1 MRLTVLDPVA
11 EKYAVAAEA
20 NGLEH
25 MAVVALASA
34 DSPSRVHLGITR
46 HFPALISATCSC
58 IAAFGDHPQPD
69 IRERVWRLLK
79 HALISGLLAGK
90 AGKKGRCTMTWFTRR
105 SMIRLAG
112 TSAAVGVLR
121 PHRGHADDKAVTIG
135 IDLSLTGADAETAVR
150 IRDGFMLAIDEAN
163 AKGGAAGYHLNVLLL
178 DDGTATA
185 GQYDPAQGATNVRK
199 MVADHSIVAAL
210 GPMSSTPGKAMSPI
224 FSQGNLATITPT
236 STNPDITDPKF
247 ASLYRPAGKAIYFR
261 TVTTDAYQGP
271 NLANYFADTLKVK
284 SVYGLDDSGA
294 YGIGIATAF
303 EAQAKKRDIDVLG
316 HDRLDPKAADYTPA
330 LTKIKA
336 LGAQS
341 IYYGGD
347 AQAGVKLA
355 KQAYD
360 LVPNLIKAGG
370 DGMYGP
376 SILQGAGFPAADGW
390 YATVACPHMMDDAE
404 LQPWVERFVAKS
416 GRQPSDYSITAYDAV
431 LVVID
436 AIERVARSGKPV
448 DRANVRDA
456 IAATK
461 LKTMQG
467 EVSFDDNGD
476 LKQRVIAVFQVKH
489 DATHPADDLIHQ
501 YKYVG
506 VAPQV

>member
-1 MRLTVLDPVA
+1 MIRVA
-11 EKYAVAAEA
+11 GASVAALGSVTRQRGVAAE
-20 NGLEH
+20 
-25 MAVVALASA
+25 
-34 DSPSRVHLGITR
+34 
-46 HFPALISATCSC
+46 
-58 IAAFGDHPQPD
+58 
-69 IRERVWRLLK
+69 
-79 HALISGLLAGK
+79 
-90 AGKKGRCTMTWFTRR
+90 
-105 SMIRLAG
+105 
-112 TSAAVGVLR
+112 
-121 PHRGHADDKAVTIG
+121 KAVTIG
-135 IDLSLTGADAETAVR
+135 IDLSLTGADAETATR

-163 AKGGAAGYHLNVLLL
+163 AKGGAGGYRLNVLLL

-185 GQYDPAQGATNVRK
+185 GQYDPAQGATNARK
-199 MVADHSIVAAL
+199 MVADPSVVAAL

-236 STNPDITDPKF
+236 STNPDITDPRF
-247 ASLYRPAGKAIYFR
+247 ASIYRPGGKAIYFR
-261 TVTTDAYQGP
+261 TVTTDAFQGP

-284 SVYGLDDSGA
+284 TVYGLDDSGA

-303 EAQAKKRDIDVLG
+303 EAQARKRGIEVLG

-330 LTKIKA
+330 LTKIKS
-336 LGAQS
+336 LGAQA

-360 LVPNLIKAGG
+360 LVPNVIKAGG

-376 SILQGAGFPAADGW
+376 SILQGAGFPAAEGW
-390 YATVACPHMMDDAE
+390 YATVASPHMLEDAE
-404 LQPWVERFVAKS
+404 LAPWVKRFTAKT

-436 AIERVARSGKPV
+436 AIERLAKSGQPVNRS
-448 DRANVRDA
+448 NMRDA

-461 LKTMQG
+461 LNTLQG
-467 EVSFDDNGD
+467 EIGFDENGD
-476 LKQRVIAVFQVKH
+476 IKQRVIAVFQVKH
-489 DATHPADDLIHQ
+489 DTSFPSDDLVHQ

>member
-1 MRLTVLDPVA
+1 
-11 EKYAVAAEA
+11 
-20 NGLEH
+20 
-25 MAVVALASA
+25 
-34 DSPSRVHLGITR
+34 
-46 HFPALISATCSC
+46 
-58 IAAFGDHPQPD
+58 
-69 IRERVWRLLK
+69 
-79 HALISGLLAGK
+79 
-90 AGKKGRCTMTWFTRR
+90 MTWLTRR

-112 TSAAVGVLR
+112 VSAAAMLR
-121 PHRGHADDKAVTIG
+121 PHRGFTAEKAITIG

-150 IRDGFMLAIDEAN
+150 IRDGFMLGIDECN

-185 GQYDPAQGATNVRK
+185 GQYDPAQGATNARK
-199 MVADHSIVAAL
+199 MVADQSVVAAL

-247 ASLYRPAGKAIYFR
+247 ASLYRPAGKAVYFR

-271 NLANYFADTLKVK
+271 NMANYFADTLKVK
-284 SVYGLDDSGA
+284 SIYGLDDSGA

-303 EAQAKKRDIDVLG
+303 EAQAKKRGIEVLG

-330 LTKIKA
+330 LTKIKS
-336 LGAQS
+336 LGAQGL
-341 IYYGGD
+341 YYGGD

-360 LVPNLIKAGG
+360 LIPNVIKAGG

-376 SILQGAGFPAADGW
+376 SILQGAGFPAAEGW
-390 YATVACPHMMDDAE
+390 YATVACPHMMEDVE
-404 LQPWVERFVAKS
+404 LQPWVKRFTDKTS
-416 GRQPSDYSITAYDAV
+416 RQPSDYSITAYDAV
-431 LVVID
+431 QVVID
-436 AIERVARSGKPV
+436 AIERVAKSGKTV

-456 IAATK
+456 IASTA
-461 LKTMQG
+461 LKTLQG

-489 DATHPADDLIHQ
+489 DTAHPVDDLVHQ

>member
-1 MRLTVLDPVA
+1 MP
-11 EKYAVAAEA
+11 K
-20 NGLEH
+20 
-25 MAVVALASA
+25 
-34 DSPSRVHLGITR
+34 
-46 HFPALISATCSC
+46 
-58 IAAFGDHPQPD
+58 
-69 IRERVWRLLK
+69 
-79 HALISGLLAGK
+79 
-90 AGKKGRCTMTWFTRR
+90 
-105 SMIRLAG
+105 
-112 TSAAVGVLR
+112 R
-121 PHRGHADDKAVTIG
+121 PM
-135 IDLSLTGADAETAVR
+135 R
-150 IRDGFMLAIDEAN
+150 IRDGFMMAIDEAN

-199 MVADHSIVAAL
+199 MVADRHVVAAL

-261 TVTTDAYQGP
+261 TVTTDAFQGP
-271 NLANYFADTLKVK
+271 NMANYFADTLKVK

-303 EAQAKKRDIDVLG
+303 EAQAKKRGIEVLG

-360 LVPNLIKAGG
+360 LVPNVIKAGG

-390 YATVACPHMMDDAE
+390 YATVACPHMMEDRGAATLGDA
-404 LQPWVERFVAKS
+404 LRRQER
-416 GRQPSDYSITAYDAV
+416 RQAAV
-431 LVVID
+431 GLLD
-436 AIERVARSGKPV
+436 HRLRRGAGGHRR
-448 DRANVRDA
+448 DRASRRRPASRLNGSPCAMRSQE
-456 IAATK
+456 TK
-461 LKTMQG
+461 LKTLQG
-467 EVSFDDNGD
+467 EVSFDENGD
-476 LKQRVIAVFQVKH
+476 IKQNVVAVFQVKH
-489 DATHPADDLIHQ
+489 DTAHPVDDLIHQ

>member
-1 MRLTVLDPVA
+1 MMYL
-11 EKYAVAAEA
+11 
-20 NGLEH
+20 
-25 MAVVALASA
+25 
-34 DSPSRVHLGITR
+34 
-46 HFPALISATCSC
+46 
-58 IAAFGDHPQPD
+58 
-69 IRERVWRLLK
+69 
-79 HALISGLLAGK
+79 
-90 AGKKGRCTMTWFTRR
+90 TRR
-105 SMIRLAG
+105 SAFRIGA
-112 TSAAVGVLR
+112 SAAVLALGAR
-121 PHRGHADDKAVTIG
+121 RGYAADKSVTIG

-150 IRDGFMLAIDEAN
+150 IHDGFTLAIDEAN
-163 AKGGAAGYHLNVLLL
+163 EKGGAGGYHLNVLLL

-199 MVADHSIVAAL
+199 MVADPSVVAAL

-271 NLANYFADTLKVK
+271 NMANYFADTLKVK

-294 YGIGIATAF
+294 YGIGISTAF
-303 EAQAKKRDIDVLG
+303 EAQAKKRGIQVLG
-316 HDRLDPKAADYTPA
+316 HDRLDPKASDYTPA

-336 LGAQS
+336 LGAQA

-355 KQAYD
+355 KQSYD
-360 LVPNLIKAGG
+360 LIPNAIKAGG

-390 YATVACPHMMDDAE
+390 YATVASPHMMEDAA
-404 LQPWVERFVAKS
+404 LQSWVKRFTDKT
-416 GRQPSDYSITAYDAV
+416 GRQPSDYSITAYDAAM
-431 LVVID
+431 VVID
-436 AIERVARSGKPV
+436 AIKRVAESGKPV
-448 DRANVRDA
+448 ERGAVRDA
-456 IAATK
+456 IAATN
-461 LKTMQG
+461 LKTLQG
-467 EVSFDDNGD
+467 QVSFDENGD
-476 LKQRVIAVFQVKH
+476 IKQRVVAVFQVKH
-489 DATHPADDLIHQ
+489 DTAHPADDLVHQ

-506 VAPQV
+506 VAPAV

>member
-1 MRLTVLDPVA
+1 MTKLVA
-11 EKYAVAAEA
+11 CC
-20 NGLEH
+20 G
-25 MAVVALASA
+25 ALQKRGDA
-34 DSPSRVHLGITR
+34 RMTR
-46 HFPALISATCSC
+46 Y
-58 IAAFGDHPQPD
+58 
-69 IRERVWRLLK
+69 
-79 HALISGLLAGK
+79 
-90 AGKKGRCTMTWFTRR
+90 TRR
-105 SMIRLAG
+105 SVIRLAG
-112 TSAAVGVLR
+112 ASAAAGTLR
-121 PHRGHADDKAVTIG
+121 PARGYAADKAVTIG

-150 IRDGFMLAIDEAN
+150 IRDGFSLAIDECN

-185 GQYDPAQGATNVRK
+185 GQYDPAQAATNVRK
-199 MVADHSIVAAL
+199 MVADRTVVAAL
-210 GPMSSTPGKAMSPI
+210 GPMSSTPGKSMSPI

-247 ASLYRPAGKAIYFR
+247 ANLYRPAGKAVYFR

-271 NLANYFADTLKVK
+271 NMANYFADTLKVK

-303 EAQAKKRDIDVLG
+303 EAQAKKRGIEVLG
-316 HDRLDPKAADYTPA
+316 HDRLDPKAADYTPV

-360 LVPNLIKAGG
+360 LVPNVIKAGG

-376 SILQGAGFPAADGW
+376 SILQGAGFPSADGW
-390 YATVACPHMMDDAE
+390 YATVACPHMMEEADM
-404 LQPWVERFVAKS
+404 QPWVKRFVEKS

-436 AIERVARSGKPV
+436 AIERLAKAGKPI
-448 DRANVRDA
+448 DRVNMRDA
-456 IAATK
+456 IAETK
-461 LKTMQG
+461 LNTLQG
-467 EVSFDDNGD
+467 EVSFDENGD
-476 LKQRVIAVFQVKH
+476 LKQKVIAVFQVKH
-489 DATHPADDLIHQ
+489 DTAHPVDDLIHQ